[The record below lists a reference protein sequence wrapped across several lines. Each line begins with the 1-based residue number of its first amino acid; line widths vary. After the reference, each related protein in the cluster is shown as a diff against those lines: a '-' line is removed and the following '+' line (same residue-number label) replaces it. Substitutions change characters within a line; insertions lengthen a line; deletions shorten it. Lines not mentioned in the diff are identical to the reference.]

1 MVKTDV
7 IDKLKKLST
16 TERLAIIEDIIHITR
31 EEIEK
36 QSDYSQNRKQELEA
50 AARTLLP
57 DYNNDKELTSF
68 TALDS
73 EEFYE

>member
-7 IDKLKKLST
+7 IDELKKLST
-16 TERLAIIEDIIHITR
+16 TERLAIIEDMIHITR

-36 QSDYSQNRKQELEA
+36 QKHDSQKRKQELEA